1 MLNTLLSLLLSMQLF
16 LCSAA
21 PLPADPAAGG
31 QALSLSAGSP
41 ARATRLWW
49 GMIDPELAAWFARL
63 PLEQEEEEKT
73 ILWDWSWRGFLAAIF
88 PTFQA
93 EEGCTDA
100 GAV

>member
-1 MLNTLLSLLLSMQLF
+1 MPNTLLSLLLSMQLF

-21 PLPADPAAGG
+21 PAPTDPAAGG
-31 QALSLSAGSP
+31 QALAAGSP
-41 ARATRLWW
+41 ARETRLWW

-63 PLEQEEEEKT
+63 PLEQEKEERT
-73 ILWDWSWRGFLAAIF
+73 VLWDWSWRGFLAAIF

-100 GAV
+100 DAV